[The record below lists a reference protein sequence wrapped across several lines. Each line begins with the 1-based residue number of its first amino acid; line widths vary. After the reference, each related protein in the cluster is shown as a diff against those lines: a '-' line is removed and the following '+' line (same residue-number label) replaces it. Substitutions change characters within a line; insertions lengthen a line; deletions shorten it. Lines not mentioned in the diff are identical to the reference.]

1 MLPKIKGN
9 VAYVFDEADF
19 DTDLIC
25 GMDTCTVADPEIL
38 KRVCMQDIAP
48 DFQKYVEPG
57 DVVVCG
63 ENFGYGHPH
72 IGEPVGLQEHGI
84 SAFIAESFCPGF
96 YRANTM
102 RGTILIEC
110 PGILNEIKLGEHI
123 EFDWENCQLY
133 LLDSGRTIQCKPMP
147 EKIIQMIECGGI
159 MGYIRQ
165 VRLQEKRQKKAD

>member
-1 MLPKIKGN
+1 MLPKIKGK

-25 GMDTCTVADPEIL
+25 GMDTCTVADPVIL
-38 KRVCMQDIAP
+38 KQVCMRDIDP
-48 DFQKYVEPG
+48 DFQTYVEPG

-72 IGEPVGLQEHGI
+72 IGGPVGLQEHGI
-84 SAFIAESFCPGF
+84 STFIAE
-96 YRANTM
+96 NTM
-102 RGTILIEC
+102 RGATLIEC
-110 PGILNEIKLGEHI
+110 PGILKEVKRGEHI
-123 EFDWENCQLY
+123 EFDWETCQLH
-133 LLDSGRTIQCKPMP
+133 LLESGKTLQCERMS

-165 VRLQEKRQKKAD
+165 IRLQEKK